1 MPGSNTGYKN
11 IEDYGII
18 GDLNRVALVGVD
30 GSIDFMCAPDF
41 DSPSI
46 FAGLLDCRKGGHFI
60 ISPVGH
66 PGRNKRLY
74 LPDTN
79 VLLTRFLSEQGIA
92 EVSDFMPIEES
103 GEGRFT
109 LVRRAK
115 TVRGEVRFRMVC
127 QPRFDYARASHRVER
142 DSQGIL
148 FISEGVVVL
157 GSPKGVRPTGNA
169 RFRYPFSHSRP

>member
-1 MPGSNTGYKN
+1 MPGSNSSYNN

-18 GDLNRVALVGVD
+18 GDLNTVALVGID
-30 GSIDFMCAPDF
+30 GSIDFMCFPDF

-46 FAGLLDCRKGGHFI
+46 FAGLLDCRKGGHFS

-66 PGRNKRLY
+66 SGRNKQLY

-79 VLLTRFLSEQGIA
+79 ILITRFLSDQGIA

-103 GEGRFT
+103 GDIRCN

-127 QPRFDYARASHRVER
+127 EPRFDYARANHRVER

-148 FISEGVVVL
+148 FISEGLDKTVL
-157 GSPKGVRPTGNA
+157 RLRTPVEVDINDGAAVA
-169 RFRYPFSHSRP
+169 